1 MEFQYYGHYERQP
14 RRLHDMPLWDEEDNL
29 SDRRVYGMSLDE
41 GRQSQRPYRYGMVL
55 LCAGALINWL
65 GLAEDYAEPVRYVG
79 VACIVAGALLICAAM
94 CCWLQSPARQPHN
107 DRTSPDT
114 HQIDDPIHVISMPDE
129 ETMQQKPPDYDS
141 VAGAPP
147 TYDDAIKLN
156 PARLLPAT
164 SSAALDGAGV
174 GAGLAMP
181 GVGAGLAI
189 PSVGAGLT
197 IPGQPDD
204 ARAPPPPAPVH
215 RAHIQPHMQPHTQ
228 IPKTPPPPYRPP
240 HAIR

>member
-1 MEFQYYGHYERQP
+1 MEFQYYGNFDRQS
-14 RRLHDMPLWDEEDNL
+14 RRQHDQPWWDEEDNL
-29 SDRRVYGMSLDE
+29 TDRRLNGMSLDE

-94 CCWLQSPARQPHN
+94 CCWLQSPARQPQN
-107 DRTSPDT
+107 DRASPDT

-129 ETMQQKPPDYDS
+129 ETMQQKPPDYDT

-164 SSAALDGAGV
+164 SSARSFAETPQTPNSDV
-174 GAGLAMP
+174 T
-181 GVGAGLAI
+181 I
-189 PSVGAGLT
+189 
-197 IPGQPDD
+197 IPGQLDEAHGP
-204 ARAPPPPAPVH
+204 APPSAVVPVH
-215 RAHIQPHMQPHTQ
+215 MPHVQTQ
-228 IPKTPPPPYRPP
+228 VPKTPPPPYRPP
-240 HAIR
+240 QAIR

>member
-1 MEFQYYGHYERQP
+1 MAHLLRSVYILGVGKDYE
-14 RRLHDMPLWDEEDNL
+14 
-29 SDRRVYGMSLDE
+29 GMSLDE

-94 CCWLQSPARQPHN
+94 CCWLQSPARQPQN
-107 DRTSPDT
+107 ERSSPDT

-129 ETMQQKPPDYDS
+129 ETMQQKPPDYDT

-164 SSAALDGAGV
+164 SSARADHAPNTTNDV
-174 GAGLAMP
+174 T
-181 GVGAGLAI
+181 V
-189 PSVGAGLT
+189 
-197 IPGQPDD
+197 IPGQLDE
-204 ARAPPPPAPVH
+204 ALTSSSVAPVH
-215 RAHIQPHMQPHTQ
+215 SP
-228 IPKTPPPPYRPP
+228 IPKTPPPPYRPAQ
-240 HAIR
+240 AIR

>member
-1 MEFQYYGHYERQP
+1 MGHLLRSAFV
-14 RRLHDMPLWDEEDNL
+14 LGVGGKDDE
-29 SDRRVYGMSLDE
+29 GMSPDE

-94 CCWLQSPARQPHN
+94 CCWLQSPARQPQN
-107 DRTSPDT
+107 ERASPDT

-129 ETMQQKPPDYDS
+129 ETMQQKPPDYDT

-156 PARLLPAT
+156 PARLLPAS
-164 SSAALDGAGV
+164 SSARLDRVEPVRAV
-174 GAGLAMP
+174 HVVEA
-181 GVGAGLAI
+181 AI
-189 PSVGAGLT
+189 
-197 IPGQPDD
+197 IPGQPEEV
-204 ARAPPPPAPVH
+204 AGIVGVH
-215 RAHIQPHMQPHTQ
+215 RSQV
-228 IPKTPPPPYRPP
+228 PKTPPPPYNPT
-240 HAIR
+240 HTIR

>member
-1 MEFQYYGHYERQP
+1 MCSCSKFYDFWKNSCGA
-14 RRLHDMPLWDEEDNL
+14 
-29 SDRRVYGMSLDE
+29 GMSLDE

-94 CCWLQSPARQPHN
+94 CCWLQSPARQPQN
-107 DRTSPDT
+107 DRNSPDT

-129 ETMQQKPPDYDS
+129 ETMQQKPPDYDT

-164 SSAALDGAGV
+164 SSAR
-174 GAGLAMP
+174 
-181 GVGAGLAI
+181 
-189 PSVGAGLT
+189 SVPDLPPQHADVT
-197 IPGQPDD
+197 IIPGQLDE
-204 ARAPPPPAPVH
+204 AHAPPVPQPIVPVH
-215 RAHIQPHMQPHTQ
+215 APPGHHGHAGPTGHVAHAHSPV
-228 IPKTPPPPYRPP
+228 PKTPPPPYRPP
-240 HAIR
+240 QAIR

>member
-1 MEFQYYGHYERQP
+1 MVSDGLPSLQRS
-14 RRLHDMPLWDEEDNL
+14 RRPSLEAFHSAGVSPHFH
-29 SDRRVYGMSLDE
+29 VCTVGMSLDE

-94 CCWLQSPARQPHN
+94 CCWLQSPARQPHH
-107 DRTSPDT
+107 DRASPDT

-129 ETMQQKPPDYDS
+129 ETMQQKPPDYES

-156 PARLLPAT
+156 PARLLAAGG
-164 SSAALDGAGV
+164 SAPRDLPP
-174 GAGLAMP
+174 P
-181 GVGAGLAI
+181 GV
-189 PSVGAGLT
+189 V
-197 IPGQPDD
+197 PDD
-204 ARAPPPPAPVH
+204 PAPVH
-215 RAHIQPHMQPHTQ
+215 RARAV
-228 IPKTPPPPYRPP
+228 PKTPPPPYRPA
-240 HAIR
+240 HSIR

>member
-1 MEFQYYGHYERQP
+1 MGHLLRSAFVIGNGGKDFE
-14 RRLHDMPLWDEEDNL
+14 
-29 SDRRVYGMSLDE
+29 GMSLDE

-94 CCWLQSPARQPHN
+94 CCWLQSPARQAHV
-107 DRTSPDT
+107 DRASPDT

-129 ETMQQKPPDYDS
+129 ETMQQKPPDYDT

-164 SSAALDGAGV
+164 SSARHDVQLLSDA
-174 GAGLAMP
+174 
-181 GVGAGLAI
+181 
-189 PSVGAGLT
+189 SV

-204 ARAPPPPAPVH
+204 APPSPLTAIAPIH
-215 RAHIQPHMQPHTQ
+215 RSQV
-228 IPKTPPPPYRPP
+228 PKTPPPPYNPT

>member
-1 MEFQYYGHYERQP
+1 MEFQYYGNYDRPPSRRIQDQP
-14 RRLHDMPLWDEEDNL
+14 WWDEEDNL
-29 SDRRVYGMSLDE
+29 SDRRINGMSPDE

-94 CCWLQSPARQPHN
+94 CCWLQSPARQPQN
-107 DRTSPDT
+107 ERASPDT

-129 ETMQQKPPDYDS
+129 ETMQQKPPDYDT

-156 PARLLPAT
+156 PARLLPAS
-164 SSAALDGAGV
+164 SSARPEPPRSPHAAE
-174 GAGLAMP
+174 A
-181 GVGAGLAI
+181 AI
-189 PSVGAGLT
+189 
-197 IPGQPDD
+197 IPGQPED
-204 ARAPPPPAPVH
+204 APAPLAPLSPLVPLVPVH
-215 RAHIQPHMQPHTQ
+215 RSQV
-228 IPKTPPPPYRPP
+228 PKTPPPPYNPT

>member
-1 MEFQYYGHYERQP
+1 MKVSDESW
-14 RRLHDMPLWDEEDNL
+14 RRRSNSEDSVRGESMATTPQFHVCQL
-29 SDRRVYGMSLDE
+29 GMSLDE

-94 CCWLQSPARQPHN
+94 CCWLQSPARQPQT
-107 DRTSPDT
+107 DRASPDT

-129 ETMQQKPPDYDS
+129 ETMQQKPPDYDT

-164 SSAALDGAGV
+164 SSGRHEL
-174 GAGLAMP
+174 
-181 GVGAGLAI
+181 
-189 PSVGAGLT
+189 PSAPHLT
-197 IPGQPDD
+197 DVAVIPGQPDD
-204 ARAPPPPAPVH
+204 SMPTSPLAAIAPVH
-215 RAHIQPHMQPHTQ
+215 RSQV
-228 IPKTPPPPYRPP
+228 PKTPPPPYNPT

>member
-1 MEFQYYGHYERQP
+1 MCTKPQVSGGSENVQSSRP
-14 RRLHDMPLWDEEDNL
+14 RA
-29 SDRRVYGMSLDE
+29 RRESEGEPRGVESARYHVSQLGMSLDE

-107 DRTSPDT
+107 ERTSPDT

-129 ETMQQKPPDYDS
+129 ETMQQKPPDYDT

-156 PARLLPAT
+156 PARLLPSGSAPHAPHAPADAT
-164 SSAALDGAGV
+164 
-174 GAGLAMP
+174 
-181 GVGAGLAI
+181 I
-189 PSVGAGLT
+189 

-204 ARAPPPPAPVH
+204 APPPPPPHAALAPVH
-215 RAHIQPHMQPHTQ
+215 RTQ
-228 IPKTPPPPYRPP
+228 IPKTPPPPYRPT

>member
-1 MEFQYYGHYERQP
+1 MYGLFRDVPVSGRSSRMSPTMSRRQP
-14 RRLHDMPLWDEEDNL
+14 N
-29 SDRRVYGMSLDE
+29 SDRVSSALLTPQPHFAISRIGMSLDE

-94 CCWLQSPARQPHN
+94 CCWLQSPARQPQH

-114 HQIDDPIHVISMPDE
+114 HQIDDPIHVISMPDDE
-129 ETMQQKPPDYDS
+129 SMQQKPPDYDT

-164 SSAALDGAGV
+164 SSARHDLV
-174 GAGLAMP
+174 PLP
-181 GVGAGLAI
+181 
-189 PSVGAGLT
+189 
-197 IPGQPDD
+197 IPGQLDD
-204 ARAPPPPAPVH
+204 GAPTIPHTQHTAIAPVH
-215 RAHIQPHMQPHTQ
+215 RSQV
-228 IPKTPPPPYRPP
+228 PKTPPPPYNPT

>member
-1 MEFQYYGHYERQP
+1 MAHLMRSAFILGAGKDCE
-14 RRLHDMPLWDEEDNL
+14 
-29 SDRRVYGMSLDE
+29 GMSLDE

-94 CCWLQSPARQPHN
+94 CCWLQSPARQPQN
-107 DRTSPDT
+107 DRASPDT

-129 ETMQQKPPDYDS
+129 ETMQQKPPDYDT

-164 SSAALDGAGV
+164 SSARAA
-174 GAGLAMP
+174 
-181 GVGAGLAI
+181 
-189 PSVGAGLT
+189 PSSDVT
-197 IPGQPDD
+197 VIPGQLDE
-204 ARAPPPPAPVH
+204 AQAVAAVHTPV
-215 RAHIQPHMQPHTQ
+215 
-228 IPKTPPPPYRPP
+228 PKTPPPPYRPP
-240 HAIR
+240 QAIR

>member
-1 MEFQYYGHYERQP
+1 MVSERPTYPACTCDTSNHAVIFEGPPCQ
-14 RRLHDMPLWDEEDNL
+14 HNACQI
-29 SDRRVYGMSLDE
+29 GMSLDE

-94 CCWLQSPARQPHN
+94 CCWLQSPARQPQT

-129 ETMQQKPPDYDS
+129 DTMQQKPPDYDT

-164 SSAALDGAGV
+164 SSARSPAESAH
-174 GAGLAMP
+174 P
-181 GVGAGLAI
+181 
-189 PSVGAGLT
+189 PSTEVT
-197 IPGQPDD
+197 IIPGQLDE
-204 ARAPPPPAPVH
+204 AQAVPVH
-215 RAHIQPHMQPHTQ
+215 ALLAQAQV
-228 IPKTPPPPYRPP
+228 PKTPPPPYRPP
-240 HAIR
+240 QAIR

>member
-1 MEFQYYGHYERQP
+1 MCSCSKFYDFWRNSCGA
-14 RRLHDMPLWDEEDNL
+14 
-29 SDRRVYGMSLDE
+29 GMSIDE

-94 CCWLQSPARQPHN
+94 CCWLQSPARQPQS
-107 DRTSPDT
+107 DRASPDT

-129 ETMQQKPPDYDS
+129 ETMQQKPPDYDT

-164 SSAALDGAGV
+164 SSARADLPPV
-174 GAGLAMP
+174 TE
-181 GVGAGLAI
+181 VSI
-189 PSVGAGLT
+189 
-197 IPGQPDD
+197 IPGMPD
-204 ARAPPPPAPVH
+204 APPAPVSHIAPVH
-215 RAHIQPHMQPHTQ
+215 RSQ
-228 IPKTPPPPYRPP
+228 IPKTPPPPYNPT

>member
-1 MEFQYYGHYERQP
+1 
-14 RRLHDMPLWDEEDNL
+14 
-29 SDRRVYGMSLDE
+29 MSLDE

-79 VACIVAGALLICAAM
+79 VACI
-94 CCWLQSPARQPHN
+94 
-107 DRTSPDT
+107 
-114 HQIDDPIHVISMPDE
+114 IDDPIHVISMPDE
-129 ETMQQKPPDYDS
+129 ETMQQKPPDYDT

-164 SSAALDGAGV
+164 SSTRHEPAY
-174 GAGLAMP
+174 
-181 GVGAGLAI
+181 I
-189 PSVGAGLT
+189 PDT
-197 IPGQPDD
+197 IIVPGQLDET
-204 ARAPPPPAPVH
+204 PPTPITVAPVH
-215 RAHIQPHMQPHTQ
+215 RSQ
-228 IPKTPPPPYRPP
+228 IPKTPPPPYNPT

>member
-1 MEFQYYGHYERQP
+1 MGHLLRSAYV
-14 RRLHDMPLWDEEDNL
+14 LGMGKDDE
-29 SDRRVYGMSLDE
+29 GMSLDE

-94 CCWLQSPARQPHN
+94 CCWLQSPARQPQA
-107 DRTSPDT
+107 DRASPDT

-129 ETMQQKPPDYDS
+129 ETMQQKPPDYDT

-156 PARLLPAT
+156 PARLLPAG
-164 SSAALDGAGV
+164 SSARRDVPDAAV
-174 GAGLAMP
+174 
-181 GVGAGLAI
+181 
-189 PSVGAGLT
+189 
-197 IPGQPDD
+197 IPGQPD
-204 ARAPPPPAPVH
+204 AALPASPLSGAHMVPMVPVH
-215 RAHIQPHMQPHTQ
+215 RAPV
-228 IPKTPPPPYRPP
+228 PKTPPPPYNPT

>member
-1 MEFQYYGHYERQP
+1 MAHMLR
-14 RRLHDMPLWDEEDNL
+14 
-29 SDRRVYGMSLDE
+29 SVYLLGAGKDIGMSLDE

-94 CCWLQSPARQPHN
+94 CCWLQSPRQPH
-107 DRTSPDT
+107 DRASPDT

-129 ETMQQKPPDYDS
+129 ETMQQKPPDYDT

-156 PARLLPAT
+156 PARLLPAGP
-164 SSAALDGAGV
+164 SRDP
-174 GAGLAMP
+174 P
-181 GVGAGLAI
+181 G
-189 PSVGAGLT
+189 
-197 IPGQPDD
+197 IPGQ
-204 ARAPPPPAPVH
+204 ASPPPAPVH
-215 RAHIQPHMQPHTQ
+215 RAV
-228 IPKTPPPPYRPP
+228 PKTPPPPYRPP

>member
-1 MEFQYYGHYERQP
+1 MAWTGIYSGYEDYYSGFNGRG
-14 RRLHDMPLWDEEDNL
+14 LICKC
-29 SDRRVYGMSLDE
+29 MSLDE

-107 DRTSPDT
+107 DRASPDT
-114 HQIDDPIHVISMPDE
+114 HQIDDPIHVISMPDDE
-129 ETMQQKPPDYDS
+129 SMQQKPPDYDT

-156 PARLLPAT
+156 PARLLPAG
-164 SSAALDGAGV
+164 SSARADPPPLDIAV
-174 GAGLAMP
+174 
-181 GVGAGLAI
+181 
-189 PSVGAGLT
+189 

-204 ARAPPPPAPVH
+204 APPALPVPVH
-215 RAHIQPHMQPHTQ
+215 RAQV
-228 IPKTPPPPYRPP
+228 PKTPPPPYNPT

>member
-1 MEFQYYGHYERQP
+1 MSWAVAMLPMTLDYPY
-14 RRLHDMPLWDEEDNL
+14 RRRTE
-29 SDRRVYGMSLDE
+29 VCMSLDE

-94 CCWLQSPARQPHN
+94 CCWLQSPARQPQN
-107 DRTSPDT
+107 DRATPDT

-129 ETMQQKPPDYDS
+129 ETMQQKPPDYDT

-164 SSAALDGAGV
+164 SSAPHAA
-174 GAGLAMP
+174 AP
-181 GVGAGLAI
+181 
-189 PSVGAGLT
+189 P
-197 IPGQPDD
+197 IPGQLEAGPVVP
-204 ARAPPPPAPVH
+204 ALLPPAPV
-215 RAHIQPHMQPHTQ
+215 
-228 IPKTPPPPYRPP
+228 PKTPPPPYRAP